1 MAELFLA
8 EATRLARDVA
18 GGALRS
24 RGQATWLADEIALV
38 DGQWM
43 RTTGTLGPDL
53 ASGTAGVGWFL
64 ARCAAV
70 VGDHELA
77 DVAGAAVRHGLER
90 AGTLMDAG
98 RFDWYHGASG
108 VAWAAFDAGRALGSA
123 ELLERGARTAQD
135 VVRAAGNTDVQSG
148 ALSLVGGA
156 AGVVAGLLAL
166 ARAGADPVSRDV
178 AAERAAELA
187 ATVSDSPA
195 ELGAGFA
202 RGWSGVGLVLAQAA
216 AVDSRVGCVE
226 AARQAFTLERA
237 QFEPG
242 RGWHAPTAHD
252 WAAAS
257 AAPDAT
263 WCRGAAGIGLAR
275 LGARRAMP
283 DLFFVAEA
291 GAAVDLVRRHL
302 AAPGGRD
309 ASLCHGDAGAIELL
323 LSAGL
328 LLREEAHVGAA
339 RAAGLALV
347 ERASSAGRYE
357 VAFGAPTRNPS
368 LLFGLAGVG
377 TLLLRLDEPGALP
390 TPTLPPA

>member
-1 MAELFLA
+1 
-8 EATRLARDVA
+8 
-18 GGALRS
+18 
-24 RGQATWLADEIALV
+24 
-38 DGQWM
+38 M

-70 VGDHELA
+70 AGDHQLA

-98 RFDWYHGASG
+98 RLDWHHGASG
-108 VAWAAFDAGRALGSA
+108 VAWAALDAGRALDSA
-123 ELLERGARTAQD
+123 ELLERGARMAEG
-135 VVRAAGNTDVQSG
+135 VVRAARTADVQSAG
-148 ALSLVGGA
+148 LSLVGGA
-156 AGVVAGLLAL
+156 SGVVAGLLAL
-166 ARAGADPVSRDV
+166 GSAGGDPVSREV
-178 AAERAAELA
+178 AADRAAELA
-187 ATVSDSPA
+187 ATMSYGSG

-216 AVDSRVGCVE
+216 AVTARAGCVE
-226 AARQAFTLERA
+226 AARQAFTFERA
-237 QFEPG
+237 QFEPD
-242 RGWHAPTAHD
+242 RGWHAPTAHA
-252 WAAAS
+252 WAEAS

-283 DLFFVAEA
+283 DLVVLAEA
-291 GAAVDLVRRHL
+291 GAAVELVRRHL
-302 AAPGGRD
+302 AARASRD

-328 LLREEAHVGAA
+328 LLGEQAHLGAA
-339 RAAGLALV
+339 RTAGLALV
-347 ERASSAGRYE
+347 ENASSAGRYE
-357 VAFGAPTRNPS
+357 VAFGPSTRNPS
-368 LLFGLAGVG
+368 LLFGVAGIG

-390 TPTLPPA
+390 TPALPPA